1 MRPVSKPYAARKP
14 WETGVP
20 VAQANR
26 QRANRW
32 ERRKALTMSGIA
44 RGFPL
49 PAHWPDASAARSLW
63 VIINAPWYKMLGAI
77 ETQIAAAEAD
87 ATGEPYTKLTSRY
100 TTNEETGER
109 VKKEVPMPVRRCW
122 WKDVSGNVVL
132 NVRYGNRRV
141 ELKPGKSAIE
151 VGEREELVPAL
162 AMLADAVKVGELD
175 EVLLAMKSK
184 RRAPQRKSR

>member
-1 MRPVSKPYAARKP
+1 MTILSKLNLSDKTKAAMLTAP
-14 WETGVP
+14 E
-20 VAQANR
+20 NR
-26 QRANRW
+26 VRA
-32 ERRKALTMSGIA
+32 
-44 RGFPL
+44 
-49 PAHWPDASAARSLW
+49 
-63 VIINAPWYKMLGAI
+63 KMLDAI

-87 ATGEPYTKLTSRY
+87 AAGEPYTKLTSRY

-109 VKKEVPMPVRRCW
+109 VKKEVPMPVRRWW

-141 ELKPGKSAIE
+141 ELKPGKTAIE
-151 VGEREELVPAL
+151 VGKTEQLVPAL
-162 AMLADAVKVGELD
+162 TMLADAVKAGELD

>member
-1 MRPVSKPYAARKP
+1 MTILSKLNLSDKTKAAMLTAP
-14 WETGVP
+14 E
-20 VAQANR
+20 NR
-26 QRANRW
+26 VRA
-32 ERRKALTMSGIA
+32 
-44 RGFPL
+44 
-49 PAHWPDASAARSLW
+49 
-63 VIINAPWYKMLGAI
+63 KMLDAI

-100 TTNEETGER
+100 TTNGETGER

>member
-1 MRPVSKPYAARKP
+1 MTILSKLTLSDKTKAAMLTAPEYR
-14 WETGVP
+14 V
-20 VAQANR
+20 
-26 QRANRW
+26 RA
-32 ERRKALTMSGIA
+32 
-44 RGFPL
+44 
-49 PAHWPDASAARSLW
+49 
-63 VIINAPWYKMLGAI
+63 KMLDAI

-87 ATGEPYTKLTSRY
+87 AAGEPYTKLTSRY

-109 VKKEVPMPVRRCW
+109 VKKEGPMPVRRWW

-141 ELKPGKSAIE
+141 ELKPGKTAIE